1 MRESE
6 LNHVLLVPG
15 HSNVGA
21 KDDPFFVCIISG
33 GCSNYSIYYI

>member
-21 KDDPFFVCIISG
+21 KDDPFFVCIIPG